1 MTLRAHLRPLIA
13 LLALPGTLAHELTH
27 AIASLPWAQRLALVV
42 EPRSGRAAV
51 RVDWR
56 ETAGDRARAIAA
68 LAPLVGGTV
77 ALIAAINLW
86 VRGGLPVLQ
95 SAGVLQWG
103 LVAAWWSVYMV
114 PSEADRETARGDRE

>member
-1 MTLRAHLRPLIA
+1 MTLRAHLRPLFA

-56 ETAGDRARAIAA
+56 ETAGDRARALAA
-68 LAPLVGGTV
+68 LAPLAAGTV